1 MLGPDELQ
9 DAAVPPEEQIFRVDQ
24 DSIDATTA
32 WDLRPELLRALYTQ
46 GPELWV
52 DLGRVNFIDSTGL
65 GMLVGVLKEA
75 RELDGDVRLINAGRE
90 VRRILQVTG
99 LEALFEENAARNGT
113 AGQPS

>member
-1 MLGPDELQ
+1 MSAQEDVQGTSPAKEKS
-9 DAAVPPEEQIFRVDQ
+9 VYRVDQ

-32 WDLRPELLRALYTQ
+32 WDLRPALLQSLYSM
-46 GPELWV
+46 GPVLWV

-75 RELDGDVRLINAGRE
+75 REMDGDVRLINASRE

-99 LEALFEENAARNGT
+99 LEALFELRPAETLRAA
-113 AGQPS
+113 S